1 MNNWSHRRNVVI
13 ITLSET
19 DVIRA
24 GVGCSLQLGC
34 CCYARLGGGIQ
45 PAQPYAEDSTA
56 PTTRDPAELSRC
68 LDIDCQSGCS
78 ECEPLQVGP
87 NFPNNNLLV
96 AAAWKRFGALR
107 FGEVCKKLSSA
118 GWLWHCSRAARAG
131 RAALYCENW
140 CAKPTLR
147 GARVVLQDWCLL

>member
-1 MNNWSHRRNVVI
+1 MLLLRETWWRDPASPALRRGQYSP
-13 ITLSET
+13 LPS
-19 DVIRA
+19 
-24 GVGCSLQLGC
+24 
-34 CCYARLGGGIQ
+34 
-45 PAQPYAEDSTA
+45 

-107 FGEVCKKLSSA
+107 QEVCKKLSSA